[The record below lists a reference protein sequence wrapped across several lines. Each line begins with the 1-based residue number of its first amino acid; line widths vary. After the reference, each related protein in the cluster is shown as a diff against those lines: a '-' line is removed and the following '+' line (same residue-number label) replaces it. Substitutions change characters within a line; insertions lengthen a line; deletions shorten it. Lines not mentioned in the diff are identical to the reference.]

1 MCGIVGIF
9 SRDRV
14 AEDLYDSLIHLQHRG
29 QDAAG
34 ILTAHE
40 QFDVKRGLGLVREV
54 FKEEDISKLHGSIG
68 IGHTRYP
75 TAGGYDLAD
84 VQPLMIN
91 TPYPMALAH
100 NGNLTNHK
108 ELAKAITSKHGDCFT
123 SSTDS
128 EVILHLLAEGL
139 GKPLESDEEDD
150 LFFEKIGKS
159 VKNVF
164 KEVKG
169 SYSVVATILGKGLL
183 IFRDPHG
190 IRPLVIGERVNAE
203 GLKEYIFA
211 SENTMF
217 YPLGFQ
223 SVGDVSAGEVI
234 YVSNSGQLFRK
245 KLVNEPMTPCLFEY
259 VYFARPDSTLD
270 DVSVYKARSRM
281 GTILAKRWLE
291 KHPNLIPDVVIPAPF
306 TSNTAAKSFAE
317 ELGVRYV
324 EGLYK
329 NPFVGRTFIMPGAK
343 ARKKQIRYKLSPQ
356 SSEIQNK
363 TVLILDDSIVRGTTS
378 IEIVRMLRESEAKA
392 VYFVSACPPIID
404 PCHFGIDL
412 PSRKDLIAANYS
424 EAQIAEML
432 EVDCLM
438 YQQLDDLV
446 EAVFAEGNEPIKN
459 PCMACMGR
467 KGVLNALLQTETGRC
482 ATGAC

>member
-9 SRDRV
+9 SRERV

-40 QFDVKRGLGLVREV
+40 QFDLKRGLGLVREV
-54 FKEEDISKLHGSIG
+54 FKEEDIVKLKGHIG

-75 TAGGYDLAD
+75 TAGGYDLSD
-84 VQPLMIN
+84 VQPVMIN

-108 ELAKAITSKHGDCFT
+108 ALAEAIINKKGNVFT
-123 SSTDS
+123 STTDS
-128 EVILHLLAEGL
+128 EVLLHLLADAMGQSTAMIE
-139 GKPLESDEEDD
+139 DEA
-150 LFFEKIGKS
+150 LFFEKICAA
-159 VKNVF
+159 VQTVF
-164 KEVKG
+164 MEAKG
-169 SYSVVATILGKGLL
+169 SYSVVASILGRGLL

-190 IRPLVIGERVNAE
+190 IRPLVTGERMNEE

-223 SVGDVSAGEVI
+223 STGDVASGEVI
-234 YVSNSGQLFRK
+234 YISETGRFFRK
-245 KLVNEPMTPCLFEY
+245 KLTDQAFTPCLFEY

-270 DVSVYKARSRM
+270 EVSVYKARSRM

-317 ELGVRYV
+317 VLGIRYV

-378 IEIVRMLRESEAKA
+378 IEIVRMLKESEAKA

-404 PCHFGIDL
+404 PCYFGIDL
-412 PSRKDLIAANYS
+412 PSRKDLIAANYTES
-424 EAQIAEML
+424 QIADML
-432 EVDCLM
+432 GVECLM

-446 EAVFAEGNEPIKN
+446 QAVFAEEIDPIKT

-467 KGVLNALLQTETGRC
+467 KGVLSSLLNINKIETVKPV
-482 ATGAC
+482 